1 MSDKIFDVLMTISVA
16 ILGLL
21 TVVGIAGAVILLPAL
36 VVWFAWNHFVVLLF
50 AGAPKLSFWA
60 VLFLLW
66 ALNIVLSVF
75 RGK

>member
-21 TVVGIAGAVILLPAL
+21 TVVGIAGAVIFIPAL
-36 VVWFAWNHFVVLLF
+36 VVWFAWNHFVVALF
-50 AGAPKLSFWA
+50 AMPKLSFWA